1 MSWDMD
7 IITSISKWILDNIDM
22 AIKIIASL
30 AVIITSYA
38 ISKKFSSIM
47 LRGVVKVSPTTLTN
61 LSRLTRILIIF
72 IGFLI
77 ALSILG
83 IELSGILVAAGFTGI
98 VVGLAAQQTLSQ
110 LFSGISLIIEGR
122 AKIGD
127 SIRIGDI
134 GGVIEHIG
142 LMSTQIRAWNGE
154 IYTIPNNIISSSSIV
169 NLSRSI
175 ARRADITI
183 GISYG
188 SDIDK
193 AIDIIR
199 RVLDEEELVL
209 TEPKPMVIVEEFGES
224 SINLRVMFWTPSQY
238 FLTMRSEVIKK
249 IKKQLE
255 EAGIEI
261 PYPQRVVWIKNIQQ

>member
-1 MSWDMD
+1 MD
-7 IITSISKWILDNIDM
+7 IITLISKWTLDNMNTIIR
-22 AIKIIASL
+22 AIASM
-30 AVIITSYA
+30 IIIVASYA
-38 ISKKFSSIM
+38 ISRKISSIM

-83 IELSGILVAAGFTGI
+83 IELSGILVAAGFTGL

-110 LFSGISLIIEGR
+110 LFSGISLILEGR

-127 SIRIGDI
+127 AVRIGDI
-134 GGVIEHIG
+134 GGIVEHIG

-154 IYTIPNNIISSSSIV
+154 IYTIPNNIVSSSNIV
-169 NLSRSI
+169 NLSKSI
-175 ARRADITI
+175 ARRAEIVI
-183 GISYG
+183 GISYN

-193 AIDIIR
+193 AIEIIR
-199 RVLDEEELVL
+199 RVLDEEEFVL
-209 TEPKPMVIVEEFGES
+209 SEPKPMVIVEGFGEG
-224 SINLRVMFWTPSQY
+224 SINLRVMFWIPSQY
-238 FLTMRSEVIKK
+238 FLIIRSEVIKK

-261 PYPQRVVWIKNIQQ
+261 PYPQRVVWLKNI